1 METSE
6 EVGERAVWLSVVTI
20 LLHDLQHT
28 VIGDANE
35 DCEVKAGP
43 IWVHSKPFFSS
54 DCIVE
59 AGYQVAEIGACDL
72 LDQAWLVSSNW
83 RL

>member
-20 LLHDLQHT
+20 LLHDLQQL

-35 DCEVKAGP
+35 DCVSKAGP
-43 IWVHSKPFFSS
+43 IQVHSEPFFSS
-54 DCIVE
+54 DCAVE
-59 AGYQVAEIGACDL
+59 AGYQVAEIGAWDL
-72 LDQAWLVSSNW
+72 LDRGLISV
-83 RL
+83 